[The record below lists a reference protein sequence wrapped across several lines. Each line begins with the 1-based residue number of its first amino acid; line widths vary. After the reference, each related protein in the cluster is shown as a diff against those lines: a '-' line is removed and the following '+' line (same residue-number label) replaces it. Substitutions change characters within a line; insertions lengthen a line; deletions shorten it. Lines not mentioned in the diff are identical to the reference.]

1 MVRSRGILV
10 IRIYIQW
17 MCLLTIWFRLS
28 WRWLPH
34 SNKLS
39 LLAWSSIDN
48 LSSRRKHAVINL
60 VVLCHLIARATIAV
74 YLVGWLLDLSIWG
87 VFLYTTHSLTSC
99 TEETFHAVKVYDS
112 LHSLWA
118 LLWFFLYSMN
128 LAIFLTYIIVA
139 KPILLLILPLWGLH
153 LRFESIVNTLSLR
166 KRMVHVFW
174 ACNLVHSHIG
184 THRHALVD
192 LTMSS
197 RRQRISPIL
206 SFYISSGRDVTVAA
220 MSGAMRPIVGLISW
234 FHHRWKL

>member
-1 MVRSRGILV
+1 MMSSRSILV
-10 IRIYIQW
+10 TCVYIQR
-17 MCLLTIWFRLS
+17 MCLLTVRFRLG
-28 WRWLPH
+28 WRRLPH
-34 SNKLS
+34 SNKLR
-39 LLAWSSIDN
+39 LLIWGSIDD
-48 LSSRRKHAVINL
+48 LSSRRKHTVINL
-60 VVLCHLIARATIAV
+60 IVLCHLISRTPIAV
-74 YLVGWLLDLSIWG
+74 YLVGWFLDLSIWG

-99 TEETFHAVKVYDS
+99 TEETFHTVKVYDS
-112 LHSLWA
+112 LHALWA

-139 KPILLLILPLWGLH
+139 KPILLLILPLWGLN
-153 LRFESIVNTLSLR
+153 LWFQSIIYALSLR
-166 KRMVHVFW
+166 KRMVHIFW
-174 ACNLVHSHIG
+174 ACNLVHSHIR